1 MCMDALPACMSVYH
15 ICAWCLRKPEG
26 GIELAGINSC
36 DLLCGC
42 LALNPD
48 PLDVLL

>member
-1 MCMDALPACMSVYH
+1 MCIEDLPDSISVYQ
-15 ICAWCLRKPEG
+15 IFAWCLMKPEG